1 MDMLHIVQATSQHAI
16 GHVSEVALY
25 VWRSTTTLAA
35 ARALEQ
41 TVRIVGTRAKG
52 GGVLLGV
59 VAAGVPPP
67 EANVRKAL
75 ADSLAAGAGFV
86 RASALVF
93 EGEGFRASMVRAVAT
108 GLSMLARLPYPH
120 ESFPSVTAAAKWLE
134 RHHDDSGAVIC
145 SAAALE
151 AHMHALR
158 TAPHR

>member
-1 MDMLHIVQATSQHAI
+1 MDQLYIVRAQLLHAI
-16 GHVSEVALY
+16 GYVPGAVFY
-25 VWRSTTTLAA
+25 VWRGTTTVDA

-41 TVRIVGTRAKG
+41 TVRIAAARSDGA
-52 GGVLLGV
+52 GVLLGV
-59 VAAGVPPP
+59 VDTGAPPP
-67 EANVRKAL
+67 EPDVRKAL

-120 ESFPSVTAAAKWLE
+120 ESFSSVSAAAKWLE
-134 RHHDDSGAVIC
+134 RFHDDSGAVIC